1 MVLLCV
7 NDYAQEFKLK
17 KKHNQR
23 LFNNFKFEKLN
34 IKTILYYSVYIGIAD
49 AQQREFSLIFMRLLP
64 IFQAPKGYI
73 EFDITT
79 NNLIVYIKGFEP
91 VVIAV
96 AKNMDTHNTKKNSI
110 TL

>member
-17 KKHNQR
+17 KKYNQR

-34 IKTILYYSVYIGIAD
+34 IKTVLYYSVYIGVANCR
-49 AQQREFSLIFMRLLP
+49 QREFSLIFMRLLP

-73 EFDITT
+73 DFDITT

-91 VVIAV
+91 VVIANV
-96 AKNMDTHNTKKNSI
+96 KNMDTNVTTKN
-110 TL
+110 